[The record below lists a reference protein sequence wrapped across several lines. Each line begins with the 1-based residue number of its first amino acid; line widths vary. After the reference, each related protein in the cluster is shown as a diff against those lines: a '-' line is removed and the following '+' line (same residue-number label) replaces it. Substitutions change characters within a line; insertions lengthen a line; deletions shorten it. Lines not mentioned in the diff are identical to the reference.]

1 MTLERRYW
9 DSDCFLGWLQAEDDK
24 VEPCRHVLNVAARG
38 ELEIITSA
46 LTIAEVLHLR
56 GHQPILADKRQ
67 HVIDF
72 FKHSYI
78 VTVSITRRIAEE
90 SRDLVWDHGI
100 EPKDALHVA
109 TAISVKVDVFNTFDQ
124 PLIGKSLK
132 VGDPKLVIEIPQVAQ
147 RDLGV

>member
-9 DSDCFLGWLQAEDDK
+9 DSNCFLGWLQAEDGK
-24 VEPCRHVLNVAARG
+24 IEPCRQVLNVAAKG

-46 LTIAEVLHLR
+46 LTLAEVLHIR
-56 GHQPILADKRQ
+56 GRAPIPADRRQ
-67 HVIDF
+67 QVVAF

-78 VTVSITRRIAEE
+78 VIMSITRRIAED

-109 TAISVKVDVFNTFDQ
+109 TAISAKADVFNTFDQ

-132 VGDPKLVIEIPQVAQ
+132 IGNPGLLIEIPKVAQ
-147 RDLGV
+147 GDLGV